1 MVNDLST
8 VRSISTGSMDSG
20 HLLKKADE
28 IPRHYSKKIPAI
40 LKELEFRYN
49 TNTTIFMMI

>member
-1 MVNDLST
+1 MKYHGIN
-8 VRSISTGSMDSG
+8 
-20 HLLKKADE
+20 
-28 IPRHYSKKIPAI
+28 PKKIPAI